1 MQKQWNSTAEKK
13 IGDALIRLQKNGDEA
28 DIKIV
33 FTATN
38 KPTKP
43 LMNAQQTMKCQKVA
57 EVTSEAAR
65 SEIKRSL
72 K

>member
-43 LMNAQQTMKCQKVA
+43 LMNARQKNRKVA